1 LDFLGKGSP
10 FQRIK
15 QGSFRVEL
23 DSRPR
28 LSEEDQDVS
37 LLKAG
42 FKVVDIDMLNY
53 GMTKVA
59 KGTTV
64 L

>member
-1 LDFLGKGSP
+1 M
-10 FQRIK
+10 
-15 QGSFRVEL
+15 EL

-64 L
+64 LYNV